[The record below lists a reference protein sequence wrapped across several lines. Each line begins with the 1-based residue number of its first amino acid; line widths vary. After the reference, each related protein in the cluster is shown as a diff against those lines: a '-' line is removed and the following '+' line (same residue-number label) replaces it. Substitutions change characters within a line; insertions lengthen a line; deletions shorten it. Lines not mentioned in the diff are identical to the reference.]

1 MYNILLDIK
10 KALTDI
16 QTIKSLKIGFEK
28 GADISS
34 NCPLVRIIPEGSIS
48 KGISEDLIFQVVVAF
63 DLKNNIEK
71 LYEDFY
77 KLEDEIK
84 TALDTTHYKIY
95 HIDTIMDEDK
105 LSALKA
111 GILRFK
117 ITDIGLN

>member
-1 MYNILLDIK
+1 MKCKECMHSIYRGD
-10 KALTDI
+10 TCFFPHEDGCP
-16 QTIKSLKIGFEK
+16 QDFE
-28 GADISS
+28 G
-34 NCPLVRIIPEGSIS
+34 
-48 KGISEDLIFQVVVAF
+48 AF

-84 TALDTTHYKIY
+84 TALDTTYYKIY

>member
-16 QTIKSLKIGFEK
+16 QTIKSSKIGFEK